1 MPSCRVP
8 ITKRDVI
15 IVLRDGST
23 NEAEVFME
31 SGSLS
36 WDEGTPEAVYFLDRD
51 SISDGETR
59 DGPDSAMA
67 VKLDLALTD
76 LASAAYTTLYGW
88 LARPSGS
95 WEATN
100 LVSSLGAGRDFR
112 IHLDVTFLGDKRG
125 GVEDVTLRFN
135 HFRPK
140 LSVSEGEFLVASV
153 SGTCK
158 ATQPERV

>member
-1 MPSCRVP
+1 MPASRVP
-8 ITKRDVI
+8 FTKRDVI

-31 SGSLS
+31 SGTLS
-36 WDEGTPEAVYFLDRD
+36 WDEGTPEAIYFMDRD

-59 DGPDSAMA
+59 DGADTPMS
-67 VKLDLALTD
+67 VSLDFALTD
-76 LASAAYTTLYGW
+76 LASPAYTTLYGW

-112 IHLDVTFLGDKRG
+112 INVDVTFLGDKRG
-125 GVEDVTLRFN
+125 GVEDVTLRFP
-135 HFRPK
+135 HFRSK
-140 LSVSEGEFLVASV
+140 LSVSEGEFLTASV
-153 SGTCK
+153 TGTCK
-158 ATQPERV
+158 ATQPERL